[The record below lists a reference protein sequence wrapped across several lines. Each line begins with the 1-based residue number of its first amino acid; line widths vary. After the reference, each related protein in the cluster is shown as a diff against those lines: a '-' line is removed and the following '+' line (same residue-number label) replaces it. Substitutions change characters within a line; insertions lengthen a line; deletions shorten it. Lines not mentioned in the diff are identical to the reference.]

1 VTPLIAQMAG
11 LVPEEAIKYRWFEM
25 PDPGKPVQVD
35 AEVMSRRLPFPKV
48 AVACQLKSDRLV
60 LLLIQTEQIT
70 GCVPMLLTPRGM
82 SSGKAFGYV
91 VQDGEVRVWHH
102 DRTPFDA
109 KTSGAAGYAPLIAA
123 FLRSLDTGP
132 VAAYQPALR
141 PNHAKRVRQGRP
153 PQYDWETIVIEPP
166 QPKAAPQGGTHASP
180 RWHERRG
187 HWRTT
192 RSGKRCWVR
201 HCEVGDKA
209 RGAVFH
215 DYKINPAGSSGIA
228 S

>member
-1 VTPLIAQMAG
+1 MTPLIASLAG
-11 LVPEEAIKYRWFEM
+11 LVPDEAIKYHWFEI
-25 PDPGKPVQVD
+25 PDPGQSVQVD

-48 AVACQLKSDRLV
+48 AVACQLGSNRLV
-60 LLLIQTEQIT
+60 LLLVQTEQIT

-102 DRTPFDA
+102 DRSPFDP

-123 FLRSLDTGP
+123 FLLSLDTGP
-132 VAAYQPALR
+132 VAAYQPAMR
-141 PNHAKRVRQGRP
+141 PNHAKRMRQGRP
-153 PQYDWETIVIEPP
+153 PQYDWETIIIEPP
-166 QPKAAPQGGTHASP
+166 QPKADPQGGTHASP

-201 HCEVGDKA
+201 NCEVGDKA
-209 RGAVFH
+209 KGAVFH
-215 DYKINPAGSSGIA
+215 DYVINPAG
-228 S
+228 

>member
-1 VTPLIAQMAG
+1 MAG
-11 LVPEEAIKYRWFEM
+11 LVPEEAIKYHWFEM

-35 AEVMSRRLPFPKV
+35 AEVMSRRLPFQKV
-48 AVACQLKSDRLV
+48 AVACQLKGGRLV
-60 LLLIQTEQIT
+60 LLLVQTEQIT

-102 DRTPFDA
+102 DRSPFDP

-123 FLRSLDTGP
+123 FLLSLDTGP
-132 VAAYQPALR
+132 VAAYQPAMR

-153 PQYDWETIVIEPP
+153 PQYDWETIIIEPP
-166 QPKAAPQGGTHASP
+166 QPKADPQGGTHASP

-201 HCEVGDKA
+201 NCEVGDKA
-209 RGAVFH
+209 KGAVFH
-215 DYKINPAGSSGIA
+215 DYVINPAG
-228 S
+228 

>member
-1 VTPLIAQMAG
+1 MTPLIASLAG
-11 LVPEEAIKYRWFEM
+11 LVPDEAIKYHWFEI
-25 PDPGKPVQVD
+25 PDPGQSVQVD

-48 AVACQLKSDRLV
+48 AVACQLGSNRLV
-60 LLLIQTEQIT
+60 LLLVQTEQIT

-102 DRTPFDA
+102 DRSPFDQ
-109 KTSGAAGYAPLIAA
+109 KTSGAVGYAPLIAA
-123 FLRSLDTGP
+123 FLLSLDTGP
-132 VAAYQPALR
+132 VAAYQPAMR
-141 PNHAKRVRQGRP
+141 PNHAKRMRQGRP
-153 PQYDWETIVIEPP
+153 PQYDWETIIIEPP
-166 QPKAAPQGGTHASP
+166 QPKADPQGGTHASP

-201 HCEVGDKA
+201 NCEVGDKA
-209 RGAVFH
+209 KGAVFH
-215 DYKINPAGSSGIA
+215 DYVINPAG
-228 S
+228 

>member
-1 VTPLIAQMAG
+1 MTPLIASLAG
-11 LVPEEAIKYRWFEM
+11 LVPDEAIKYHWFEI
-25 PDPGKPVQVD
+25 PDPGQSVQVD

-48 AVACQLKSDRLV
+48 AVACQLGSNRLV
-60 LLLIQTEQIT
+60 LLLVQTEQIT

-91 VQDGEVRVWHH
+91 VQNGEVRVWHH
-102 DRTPFDA
+102 DRSPFDP

-123 FLRSLDTGP
+123 FLLSLDTGP
-132 VAAYQPALR
+132 VAAYQPAMR
-141 PNHAKRVRQGRP
+141 PNHAKRMRQGRP
-153 PQYDWETIVIEPP
+153 PQYDWETIIIEPP
-166 QPKAAPQGGTHASP
+166 QPKADPQGGTHASP

-201 HCEVGDKA
+201 NCEVGDKA
-209 RGAVFH
+209 KGAVFH
-215 DYKINPAGSSGIA
+215 DYVINPAG
-228 S
+228 

>member
-1 VTPLIAQMAG
+1 MTPLIAQMAG
-11 LVPEEAIKYRWFEM
+11 LVPEEAIKYHWFEM

-35 AEVMSRRLPFPKV
+35 AEVMSRRLPFQKV
-48 AVACQLKSDRLV
+48 AVACQLKGGRLV
-60 LLLIQTEQIT
+60 LLLVQTEQIT

-102 DRTPFDA
+102 DRSPFDP

-123 FLRSLDTGP
+123 FLLSLDTGP
-132 VAAYQPALR
+132 VAAYQPAMR

-153 PQYDWETIVIEPP
+153 PQYDWETIIIEPP
-166 QPKAAPQGGTHASP
+166 QPKADPQGGTHASP

-201 HCEVGDKA
+201 NCEVGDKA
-209 RGAVFH
+209 KGAVFH
-215 DYKINPAGSSGIA
+215 DYVINPAG
-228 S
+228 